1 MNRIIYIIIFFS
13 FTFSESIKYRLT
25 PQQNQKIRQAKTL
38 QRNGLNEE
46 AKNIYF
52 DLFNESPFLKEAFY
66 PLKKI
71 LKNEEDFKTLE
82 KIYPLYLES
91 NNNSISSKIDVIDIL
106 IWIKNEKWKSITTD
120 IINNQ
125 SAKEKN
131 LKSLF
136 NILLKNSKN
145 IELEKYLNDIRK
157 NKDVDFFSYE
167 LGMHYAMEI
176 EIEKSINEFLLHLD
190 HNKSSWKYNI
200 VRNKILSFPDINNV
214 NKKIESI
221 LINHKSDNAK
231 LILADVAFKNK
242 NFVLSYELLKK
253 YSNDENKL
261 LEFIDSL
268 IKNKEY
274 ELAQNIINDII
285 NSDYNS
291 NIVQGSIIK
300 LAEIYEILLKK
311 QEFNLPIS
319 SSIYKNQILD
329 SPFIKI
335 NNKNSLLLEN
345 AITIYDSLM
354 TNNKNLKSIYNLA
367 QIKYKILGDLDSSY
381 KLFNNVISNSKIT
394 DELHSKAII
403 EMINIMISKGELLK
417 AKAVLKKSRE
427 KIELIDLFL
436 IKEIQILFYLNEWE
450 ELNDKIDFFLKSDY
464 QNIVYYNDVL
474 KLKSYLAIF
483 ESDKEQLK
491 NYTKAQMKKFQ
502 NKRYDAIRL
511 INQLS
516 ESNNFVE
523 LEDSIGNVTSNMKYE
538 HAHLLV
544 KQNNFQG
551 ALDVLDTISS
561 DNYNIETSILFK
573 AEIYDFILNDTSN
586 AVDLY
591 LFLLENFP
599 DNIYYDS
606 IRLRLREITS

>member
-1 MNRIIYIIIFFS
+1 MNRIICIIIFFS

-38 QRNGLNEE
+38 QRNGLNED

-106 IWIKNEKWKSITTD
+106 IWIKNEKWKSITID

-125 SAKEKN
+125 SVKEKN
-131 LKSLF
+131 LNSLF
-136 NILLKNSKN
+136 NILLKNNKN
-145 IELEKYLNDIRK
+145 IELEKYLSDIRK

-167 LGMHYAMEI
+167 LGMHYAMEL
-176 EIEKSINEFLLHLD
+176 EIEKSLNELLLHLD
-190 HNKSSWKYNI
+190 YNKSSWKYNI
-200 VRNKILSFPDINNV
+200 VRNKILSFPDINDI

-221 LINHKSDNAK
+221 LNNHKSDNAK

-253 YSNDENKL
+253 YSNNENKL

-285 NSDYNS
+285 NSDYS
-291 NIVQGSIIK
+291 SDIIQGSIIK

-335 NNKNSLLLEN
+335 NNQNSLLLEN

-381 KLFNNVISNSKIT
+381 KLFNNVIYNSKIT

-417 AKAVLKKSRE
+417 AKALLKKSRE
-427 KIELIDLFL
+427 KIEPIDLFL
-436 IKEIQILFYLNEWE
+436 TKEIQILFYLNEWE
-450 ELNDKIDFFLKSDY
+450 ELNNKIDFFLKSDY

-491 NYTKAQMKKFQ
+491 NYSKAQMKKFQ

-516 ESNNFVE
+516 ESNN
-523 LEDSIGNVTSNMKYE
+523 LNIASNMKYE

-561 DNYNIETSILFK
+561 DNYNIEISILFK

>member
-1 MNRIIYIIIFFS
+1 MNRIISIIIFFS

-106 IWIKNEKWKSITTD
+106 IWIKNEKWKSITID

-200 VRNKILSFPDINNV
+200 VRNKILSFPDINNI

-253 YSNDENKL
+253 YSNNENKL
-261 LEFIDSL
+261 LDFIDSL

-285 NSDYNS
+285 NSDYS
-291 NIVQGSIIK
+291 SDIIQGSIIK

-319 SSIYKNQILD
+319 SNIYKNQILD

-335 NNKNSLLLEN
+335 NNQNSLLLEN
-345 AITIYDSLM
+345 AISIYDSLM

-417 AKAVLKKSRE
+417 AKDVLKKSRE
-427 KIELIDLFL
+427 KIEPINLFL

-483 ESDKEQLK
+483 ESDKEQLN

-516 ESNNFVE
+516 ESNN
-523 LEDSIGNVTSNMKYE
+523 LNIASNMKYE

>member
-1 MNRIIYIIIFFS
+1 MNRIICIIIFFS

-38 QRNGLNEE
+38 QRNGLNED

-106 IWIKNEKWKSITTD
+106 IWIKNEKWKSITID

-125 SAKEKN
+125 SVKEKN
-131 LKSLF
+131 LNSLF
-136 NILLKNSKN
+136 NILLKNNKN
-145 IELEKYLNDIRK
+145 IELEKYLSDIRK

-167 LGMHYAMEI
+167 LGIHYAMEL
-176 EIEKSINEFLLHLD
+176 EIEKSLNELLLHLD
-190 HNKSSWKYNI
+190 YNKSSWKYNI
-200 VRNKILSFPDINNV
+200 VRNKILSFPDINDI

-221 LINHKSDNAK
+221 LNNHKSDNAK

-253 YSNDENKL
+253 YSNNENKL

-285 NSDYNS
+285 NSDYS
-291 NIVQGSIIK
+291 SDIIQGSIIK

-319 SSIYKNQILD
+319 SNIYKNQILD

-335 NNKNSLLLEN
+335 NNQNSLLLEN

-381 KLFNNVISNSKIT
+381 KLFNNVIYNSKIT

-417 AKAVLKKSRE
+417 AKALLKKSRE
-427 KIELIDLFL
+427 KIEPIDLFL
-436 IKEIQILFYLNEWE
+436 TKEIQILFYLNEWE
-450 ELNDKIDFFLKSDY
+450 ELNNKIDFFLKSDY

-516 ESNNFVE
+516 ESNN
-523 LEDSIGNVTSNMKYE
+523 LNIASNMKYE

>member
-13 FTFSESIKYRLT
+13 FIFSESIKYRLT

-38 QRNGLNEE
+38 QKNGLNKE

-52 DLFNESPFLKEAFY
+52 DLFNENPFLKEAFY

-71 LKNEEDFKTLE
+71 LKNEKDFKTLE
-82 KIYPLYLES
+82 EIYPQYLES
-91 NNNSISSKIDVIDIL
+91 NNNSISSKIDVIEIL
-106 IWIKNEKWKSITTD
+106 IWIKNEKWKSMTID

-125 SAKEKN
+125 FTKEKN

-136 NILLKNSKN
+136 NILLKNGKN
-145 IELEKYLNDIRK
+145 IELEKYLNDIR
-157 NKDVDFFSYE
+157 NKDADFFSYE
-167 LGMHYAMEI
+167 LGMHYAIEL
-176 EIEKSINEFLLHLD
+176 EIEKSINELLLHLD
-190 HNKSSWKYNI
+190 YNTSSWKYNI
-200 VRNKILSFPDINNV
+200 IRNKILSFPDINNI

-221 LINHKSDNAK
+221 LNNHKSNNAK
-231 LILADVAFKNK
+231 LILADVSFKNK

-253 YSNDENKL
+253 YSNNENKL
-261 LEFIDSL
+261 LDFVNSL
-268 IKNKEY
+268 INNKEY

-285 NSDYNS
+285 NSGYS
-291 NIVQGSIIK
+291 SSIIQGSIIK

-319 SSIYKNQILD
+319 SNIYKNQILD

-335 NNKNSLLLEN
+335 NNQNSLLLEN

-381 KLFNNVISNSKIT
+381 ELFNNVISNSKIT

-417 AKAVLKKSRE
+417 AKAVLKKFRE
-427 KIELIDLFL
+427 EIEPIDLFL

-464 QNIVYYNDVL
+464 QNIAYYNDVL

-483 ESDKEQLK
+483 ESDKQQLK

-502 NKRYDAIRL
+502 NKRYEAIRL

-516 ESNNFVE
+516 ENNN
-523 LEDSIGNVTSNMKYE
+523 LNIASNMKYE

-544 KQNNFQG
+544 KQNNFQE
-551 ALDVLDTISS
+551 ALDVLDTVSS
-561 DNYNIETSILFK
+561 DNYNIEASILFK

>member
-13 FTFSESIKYRLT
+13 FIFSESIKYRLT

-38 QRNGLNEE
+38 QKNGLNKE

-52 DLFNESPFLKEAFY
+52 DLFNENPFLKEAFY

-82 KIYPLYLES
+82 EIYPQYLES
-91 NNNSISSKIDVIDIL
+91 NNNSISSKIDVIEIL
-106 IWIKNEKWKSITTD
+106 IWIKNEKWKSMTID

-125 SAKEKN
+125 FTKEKN

-136 NILLKNSKN
+136 NILLKNGKN
-145 IELEKYLNDIRK
+145 IELEKYLNDIR
-157 NKDVDFFSYE
+157 NKDADFFSYE
-167 LGMHYAMEI
+167 LGMHYAIEL
-176 EIEKSINEFLLHLD
+176 EIEKSINELLLHLD
-190 HNKSSWKYNI
+190 YNTSSWKYNI
-200 VRNKILSFPDINNV
+200 IRNKILSFPDINNI

-221 LINHKSDNAK
+221 LNNHKSNNAK
-231 LILADVAFKNK
+231 LILADVSFKNK

-253 YSNDENKL
+253 YSNNENKL
-261 LEFIDSL
+261 LDFVNSL
-268 IKNKEY
+268 INNKEY

-285 NSDYNS
+285 NSGYS
-291 NIVQGSIIK
+291 SSIIQGSIIK

-319 SSIYKNQILD
+319 SNIYKNQILD

-335 NNKNSLLLEN
+335 NNQNSLLLEN

-381 KLFNNVISNSKIT
+381 ELFNNVISNSKIT

-403 EMINIMISKGELLK
+403 EMINIMISKGELLR
-417 AKAVLKKSRE
+417 AKAMLKKSR
-427 KIELIDLFL
+427 KNIEPIDLFL

-464 QNIVYYNDVL
+464 QNIAYYNDVL

-483 ESDKEQLK
+483 ESDKQQLK

-502 NKRYDAIRL
+502 NKRYEAIRL

-516 ESNNFVE
+516 ENNN
-523 LEDSIGNVTSNMKYE
+523 LNIASNMKYE

-544 KQNNFQG
+544 KQNNFQE
-551 ALDVLDTISS
+551 ALDVLDTISN

>member
-38 QRNGLNEE
+38 QKNGLNKE
-46 AKNIYF
+46 AKSIYF
-52 DLFNESPFLKEAFY
+52 DLFNENPFLKEAFY

-71 LKNEEDFKTLE
+71 LKNEKDFKTLE
-82 KIYPLYLES
+82 EIYPQYLES
-91 NNNSISSKIDVIDIL
+91 NNNSISSKIDVIEIL
-106 IWIKNEKWKSITTD
+106 IWIKNEKWKSMTID

-125 SAKEKN
+125 FTKEKN

-136 NILLKNSKN
+136 NTLLKNGKN
-145 IELEKYLNDIRK
+145 IELEKYLNDIR
-157 NKDVDFFSYE
+157 NKDADFFSYE
-167 LGMHYAMEI
+167 LGMHYAIEL
-176 EIEKSINEFLLHLD
+176 EIEKSINELLLHLD
-190 HNKSSWKYNI
+190 YNTSSWKYNI
-200 VRNKILSFPDINNV
+200 IRNKILSFPDINNI

-221 LINHKSDNAK
+221 LNNHKSNNAK
-231 LILADVAFKNK
+231 LILADVSFKNK

-253 YSNDENKL
+253 YSNNENKL
-261 LEFIDSL
+261 LDFVNSL
-268 IKNKEY
+268 INNKEY

-285 NSDYNS
+285 KSGYS
-291 NIVQGSIIK
+291 SSIIQGSIIK

-319 SSIYKNQILD
+319 SNIYKNQILD

-335 NNKNSLLLEN
+335 NNQNSLLLEN

-354 TNNKNLKSIYNLA
+354 SNNKNLKSIYNLA

-381 KLFNNVISNSKIT
+381 ELFNNVISNSKIT

-403 EMINIMISKGELLK
+403 EMINIMISKGELLR
-417 AKAVLKKSRE
+417 AKAMLKKSRE
-427 KIELIDLFL
+427 NIEPIDLFL

-464 QNIVYYNDVL
+464 QNIAYYNDVL

-483 ESDKEQLK
+483 ESDKQQLK

-502 NKRYDAIRL
+502 NKRYEAIRL

-516 ESNNFVE
+516 ENNN
-523 LEDSIGNVTSNMKYE
+523 LNIASNMKYE

-544 KQNNFQG
+544 KQNNFQE
-551 ALDVLDTISS
+551 ALDVLDTISN

>member
-1 MNRIIYIIIFFS
+1 MNRIICIIIFFS

-38 QRNGLNEE
+38 QRNGLNED

-106 IWIKNEKWKSITTD
+106 IWIKNEKWKSITID

-176 EIEKSINEFLLHLD
+176 EVEKSINEFLLHLD

-200 VRNKILSFPDINNV
+200 VRNKILSFPDINNI

-253 YSNDENKL
+253 HSNDENKL

-291 NIVQGSIIK
+291 KIVQGSIIK

-335 NNKNSLLLEN
+335 NNKNSLLLES

-417 AKAVLKKSRE
+417 AKAILKKSRE

-483 ESDKEQLK
+483 ESDKEQLN

-516 ESNNFVE
+516 ESNN
-523 LEDSIGNVTSNMKYE
+523 LNIASNMKYE

>member
-1 MNRIIYIIIFFS
+1 MNRVISIIIFFS

-106 IWIKNEKWKSITTD
+106 IWIKNEKWKSITID

-136 NILLKNSKN
+136 NILLKNNKN

-176 EIEKSINEFLLHLD
+176 EVEKSINEFLLHLD

-200 VRNKILSFPDINNV
+200 VRNKILSFPDINNI

-253 YSNDENKL
+253 HSNDENKL

-291 NIVQGSIIK
+291 KIVQGSIIK

-335 NNKNSLLLEN
+335 NNKNSLLLES

-483 ESDKEQLK
+483 ESDKEQLN

-516 ESNNFVE
+516 ESNN
-523 LEDSIGNVTSNMKYE
+523 LNIASNMKYE

>member
-1 MNRIIYIIIFFS
+1 MNRVISIIIFFS

-106 IWIKNEKWKSITTD
+106 IWIKNEKWKSITID

-176 EIEKSINEFLLHLD
+176 EVEKSINEFLLHLD

-200 VRNKILSFPDINNV
+200 VRNKILSFPDINNI

-253 YSNDENKL
+253 HSNDENKL

-291 NIVQGSIIK
+291 KIVQGSIIK

-335 NNKNSLLLEN
+335 NNKNSLLLES

-417 AKAVLKKSRE
+417 AKAILKKSRE

-483 ESDKEQLK
+483 ESDKEQLN

-516 ESNNFVE
+516 ESNN
-523 LEDSIGNVTSNMKYE
+523 LNIASNMKYE

>member
-1 MNRIIYIIIFFS
+1 MNRIICIIIFFS

-38 QRNGLNEE
+38 QRNGLNED

-106 IWIKNEKWKSITTD
+106 IWIENEKWKSITID

-200 VRNKILSFPDINNV
+200 VRNKILSFPDINNI

-274 ELAQNIINDII
+274 ELAQSIINDII

-319 SSIYKNQILD
+319 SNIYKNQILD

-436 IKEIQILFYLNEWE
+436 VKEIQILFYLNEWE
-450 ELNDKIDFFLKSDY
+450 ELNNKIDFFLKSDY
-464 QNIVYYNDVL
+464 QNITYYNDVL

-516 ESNNFVE
+516 ESNN
-523 LEDSIGNVTSNMKYE
+523 LNIASNMKYE

>member
-38 QRNGLNEE
+38 QKNGLNKE

-52 DLFNESPFLKEAFY
+52 DLFNENPFLKEAFY

-71 LKNEEDFKTLE
+71 LKNEKDFKTLE
-82 KIYPLYLES
+82 EIYPQYLES
-91 NNNSISSKIDVIDIL
+91 NNNSISSKIDVIEIL
-106 IWIKNEKWKSITTD
+106 IWIKNEKWKSMTID

-125 SAKEKN
+125 FTKEKN

-136 NILLKNSKN
+136 NILLKNGKN
-145 IELEKYLNDIRK
+145 IELEKYLNDIR
-157 NKDVDFFSYE
+157 NKDADFFSYE
-167 LGMHYAMEI
+167 LGMHYAIEL
-176 EIEKSINEFLLHLD
+176 EIEKSINELLLHLD
-190 HNKSSWKYNI
+190 YNTSSWKYNI
-200 VRNKILSFPDINNV
+200 IRNKILSFPDINNI

-221 LINHKSDNAK
+221 LNNHKSNNAK
-231 LILADVAFKNK
+231 LILADVSFKNK

-253 YSNDENKL
+253 YSNNENKL
-261 LEFIDSL
+261 LDFVNSL
-268 IKNKEY
+268 INNKEY

-285 NSDYNS
+285 NSGYS
-291 NIVQGSIIK
+291 SSIIQGSIIK

-319 SSIYKNQILD
+319 SNIYKNQILD

-335 NNKNSLLLEN
+335 NNQNSLLLEN

-381 KLFNNVISNSKIT
+381 ELFNNVISNSKIT

-403 EMINIMISKGELLK
+403 EMINIMISKGELLR
-417 AKAVLKKSRE
+417 AKAMLKKSR
-427 KIELIDLFL
+427 KNIEPIDLFL

-464 QNIVYYNDVL
+464 QNIAYYNDVL

-483 ESDKEQLK
+483 ESDKQQLK

-502 NKRYDAIRL
+502 NKRYEAIRL

-516 ESNNFVE
+516 ENNN
-523 LEDSIGNVTSNMKYE
+523 LNIASNMKYE

-544 KQNNFQG
+544 KQNNFQE
-551 ALDVLDTISS
+551 ALDVLDTISN

>member
-38 QRNGLNEE
+38 QRNGLNED

-176 EIEKSINEFLLHLD
+176 EVEKSINEFLLHLD

-516 ESNNFVE
+516 ESNN
-523 LEDSIGNVTSNMKYE
+523 LNIASNMKYE

>member
-38 QRNGLNEE
+38 QKNGLNKE
-46 AKNIYF
+46 AKSIYF
-52 DLFNESPFLKEAFY
+52 DLFNENPFLKEAFY

-71 LKNEEDFKTLE
+71 LKNEKDFKTLE
-82 KIYPLYLES
+82 EIYPQYLES
-91 NNNSISSKIDVIDIL
+91 NNNSISSKIDVIEIL
-106 IWIKNEKWKSITTD
+106 IWIKNEKWKSMTID

-125 SAKEKN
+125 FTKEKN

-136 NILLKNSKN
+136 NTLLKNGKN
-145 IELEKYLNDIRK
+145 IELEKYLNDIR
-157 NKDVDFFSYE
+157 NKDADFFSYE
-167 LGMHYAMEI
+167 LGMHYAIEL
-176 EIEKSINEFLLHLD
+176 EIEKSINELLLHLD
-190 HNKSSWKYNI
+190 YNTSSWKYNI
-200 VRNKILSFPDINNV
+200 IRNKILSFPDINNI

-221 LINHKSDNAK
+221 LNNHKSNNAK
-231 LILADVAFKNK
+231 LILADVSFKNK

-253 YSNDENKL
+253 YSNNENKL
-261 LEFIDSL
+261 LDFVNSL
-268 IKNKEY
+268 INNKEY

-285 NSDYNS
+285 NSGYSS
-291 NIVQGSIIK
+291 NIIQGSIIK

-319 SSIYKNQILD
+319 SNIYKNQILD

-335 NNKNSLLLEN
+335 NNQNSLLLEN

-354 TNNKNLKSIYNLA
+354 SNNKNLKSIYNLA

-381 KLFNNVISNSKIT
+381 ELFNNVISNSKIT

-403 EMINIMISKGELLK
+403 EMINIMISKGELLR
-417 AKAVLKKSRE
+417 AKAMLKKSRE
-427 KIELIDLFL
+427 NIEPIDLFL

-464 QNIVYYNDVL
+464 QNIAYYNDVL

-483 ESDKEQLK
+483 ESDKQQLK

-502 NKRYDAIRL
+502 NKRYEAIRL

-516 ESNNFVE
+516 ENNN
-523 LEDSIGNVTSNMKYE
+523 LNIASNMKYE

-544 KQNNFQG
+544 KQNNFQE
-551 ALDVLDTISS
+551 ALDVLDTISN

-573 AEIYDFILNDTSN
+573 AEIYDFILNDISN

>member
-1 MNRIIYIIIFFS
+1 MNRIISIIIFFS

-38 QRNGLNEE
+38 QRNGLNED

-106 IWIKNEKWKSITTD
+106 IWIKNEKWKSITID

-136 NILLKNSKN
+136 NILLKNNKN
-145 IELEKYLNDIRK
+145 IELEKYLSDIRK

-176 EIEKSINEFLLHLD
+176 EVEKSINEFLLHLD

-200 VRNKILSFPDINNV
+200 VRNKILSFPDINNI

-253 YSNDENKL
+253 YSNNENKL

-285 NSDYNS
+285 NSDYS
-291 NIVQGSIIK
+291 SDIIQGSIIK

-335 NNKNSLLLEN
+335 NNQNSLLLEN

-417 AKAVLKKSRE
+417 AKTVLKKSRE

-450 ELNDKIDFFLKSDY
+450 ELNDKL
-464 QNIVYYNDVL
+464 
-474 KLKSYLAIF
+474 IF
-483 ESDKEQLK
+483 S
-491 NYTKAQMKKFQ
+491 
-502 NKRYDAIRL
+502 
-511 INQLS
+511 
-516 ESNNFVE
+516 
-523 LEDSIGNVTSNMKYE
+523 
-538 HAHLLV
+538 
-544 KQNNFQG
+544 
-551 ALDVLDTISS
+551 
-561 DNYNIETSILFK
+561 
-573 AEIYDFILNDTSN
+573 
-586 AVDLY
+586 
-591 LFLLENFP
+591 
-599 DNIYYDS
+599 
-606 IRLRLREITS
+606 

>member
-1 MNRIIYIIIFFS
+1 MNRIICIIIFFS

-38 QRNGLNEE
+38 QRNGLNED

-106 IWIKNEKWKSITTD
+106 IWIKNEKWKSITIN

-125 SAKEKN
+125 STKEKN

-176 EIEKSINEFLLHLD
+176 EVEKSINEFLLHLD

-200 VRNKILSFPDINNV
+200 VRNKILSFPDINNI

-253 YSNDENKL
+253 HSNDENKL

-274 ELAQNIINDII
+274 ELAQSIINDII

-319 SSIYKNQILD
+319 SNIYKNQILD

-436 IKEIQILFYLNEWE
+436 VKEIQILFYLNEWE

-464 QNIVYYNDVL
+464 QNITYYNDVL

-483 ESDKEQLK
+483 ESDKEQLN

-516 ESNNFVE
+516 ESNN
-523 LEDSIGNVTSNMKYE
+523 LNIASNMKYE

>member
-1 MNRIIYIIIFFS
+1 MNRVISIIIFFS

-106 IWIKNEKWKSITTD
+106 IWIKNEKWKSITID

-176 EIEKSINEFLLHLD
+176 EVEKSINEFLLHLD

-200 VRNKILSFPDINNV
+200 VRNKILSFPDINNI

-291 NIVQGSIIK
+291 KIVQGSIIK

-335 NNKNSLLLEN
+335 NNKNSLLLES

-483 ESDKEQLK
+483 ESDKEQLN

-516 ESNNFVE
+516 ESNN
-523 LEDSIGNVTSNMKYE
+523 LNIASNMKYE

>member
-1 MNRIIYIIIFFS
+1 MNRIICIIIFFS

-38 QRNGLNEE
+38 QRNGLNED

-106 IWIKNEKWKSITTD
+106 IWIKNEKWKSITID

-176 EIEKSINEFLLHLD
+176 EVEKSINEFLLHLD

-200 VRNKILSFPDINNV
+200 VRNKILSFPDINNI

-274 ELAQNIINDII
+274 ELAQSIINDII

-319 SSIYKNQILD
+319 SNIYKNQILD

-436 IKEIQILFYLNEWE
+436 VKEIQILFYLNEWE
-450 ELNDKIDFFLKSDY
+450 ELNNKIDFFLKSDY
-464 QNIVYYNDVL
+464 QNITYYNDVL

-516 ESNNFVE
+516 ESNN
-523 LEDSIGNVTSNMKYE
+523 LNIASNMKYE

>member
-1 MNRIIYIIIFFS
+1 
-13 FTFSESIKYRLT
+13 
-25 PQQNQKIRQAKTL
+25 
-38 QRNGLNEE
+38 
-46 AKNIYF
+46 
-52 DLFNESPFLKEAFY
+52 
-66 PLKKI
+66 
-71 LKNEEDFKTLE
+71 
-82 KIYPLYLES
+82 
-91 NNNSISSKIDVIDIL
+91 
-106 IWIKNEKWKSITTD
+106 
-120 IINNQ
+120 
-125 SAKEKN
+125 
-131 LKSLF
+131 
-136 NILLKNSKN
+136 
-145 IELEKYLNDIRK
+145 
-157 NKDVDFFSYE
+157 
-167 LGMHYAMEI
+167 MEI
-176 EIEKSINEFLLHLD
+176 EVEKSINEFLLHLD

-200 VRNKILSFPDINNV
+200 VRNKILSFPDINNI

-291 NIVQGSIIK
+291 KIVQGSIIK

-319 SSIYKNQILD
+319 SNIYKNQILD

-464 QNIVYYNDVL
+464 QNI
-474 KLKSYLAIF
+474 
-483 ESDKEQLK
+483 
-491 NYTKAQMKKFQ
+491 
-502 NKRYDAIRL
+502 
-511 INQLS
+511 
-516 ESNNFVE
+516 
-523 LEDSIGNVTSNMKYE
+523 
-538 HAHLLV
+538 
-544 KQNNFQG
+544 
-551 ALDVLDTISS
+551 
-561 DNYNIETSILFK
+561 
-573 AEIYDFILNDTSN
+573 
-586 AVDLY
+586 
-591 LFLLENFP
+591 
-599 DNIYYDS
+599 
-606 IRLRLREITS
+606 EITTMMF

>member
-1 MNRIIYIIIFFS
+1 MNRIICIIIFFS

-38 QRNGLNEE
+38 QRNGLNED

-106 IWIKNEKWKSITTD
+106 IWIKNEKWKSITID

-136 NILLKNSKN
+136 NILLKNNKN

-190 HNKSSWKYNI
+190 YNKSSWKYNI
-200 VRNKILSFPDINNV
+200 VRNKILSFPDINNI

-319 SSIYKNQILD
+319 SNIYKNQILD

-335 NNKNSLLLEN
+335 NNKNSLLLES

-516 ESNNFVE
+516 ESNN
-523 LEDSIGNVTSNMKYE
+523 LNIASNMKYE

-561 DNYNIETSILFK
+561 DNYNIEISILFK

>member
-1 MNRIIYIIIFFS
+1 MNRIICIIIFFS

-38 QRNGLNEE
+38 QRNGLNKE

-52 DLFNESPFLKEAFY
+52 DLFNENPFLKEAFY

-106 IWIKNEKWKSITTD
+106 IWIKNEKWKSITID
-120 IINNQ
+120 IINDQ
-125 SAKEKN
+125 SSKEKN

-145 IELEKYLNDIRK
+145 IELEKYLSDIRK

-176 EIEKSINEFLLHLD
+176 EVEKSINEFLLHLD

-200 VRNKILSFPDINNV
+200 VRNKILSFPDINNI

-253 YSNDENKL
+253 HSNDENKL

-291 NIVQGSIIK
+291 KIVQGSIIK

-311 QEFNLPIS
+311 HEFNLPIS
-319 SSIYKNQILD
+319 SSVYKNQILD

-335 NNKNSLLLEN
+335 NNKNSLLLES

-381 KLFNNVISNSKIT
+381 KLFNNVIYNSKIT

-516 ESNNFVE
+516 ESNN
-523 LEDSIGNVTSNMKYE
+523 LNIASNMKYE

-561 DNYNIETSILFK
+561 DNYNIETSILYK

>member
-1 MNRIIYIIIFFS
+1 MNRIICIIIFFS

-106 IWIKNEKWKSITTD
+106 IWIKNEKWKSITID

-136 NILLKNSKN
+136 NILLKNNKN

-176 EIEKSINEFLLHLD
+176 EVEKSINEFLLHLD

-200 VRNKILSFPDINNV
+200 VRNKILSFPDINNI

-253 YSNDENKL
+253 HSNDENKL

-291 NIVQGSIIK
+291 KIVQGSIIK

-335 NNKNSLLLEN
+335 NNKNSLLLES

-417 AKAVLKKSRE
+417 AKTVLKKSRE

-483 ESDKEQLK
+483 ESDKEQLN

-516 ESNNFVE
+516 ESNN
-523 LEDSIGNVTSNMKYE
+523 LNIASNMKYE

>member
-1 MNRIIYIIIFFS
+1 MNRIISIIIFFS

-106 IWIKNEKWKSITTD
+106 IWIKNEKWKSITID

-176 EIEKSINEFLLHLD
+176 EVEKSINEFLLHLD

-200 VRNKILSFPDINNV
+200 VRNKILSFPDINNI

-253 YSNDENKL
+253 HSNDENKL

-291 NIVQGSIIK
+291 KIVQGSIIK

-335 NNKNSLLLEN
+335 NNKNSLLLES

-483 ESDKEQLK
+483 ESDKEQLN

-516 ESNNFVE
+516 ESNN
-523 LEDSIGNVTSNMKYE
+523 LNIASNMKYE

>member
-1 MNRIIYIIIFFS
+1 MNRIICIIIFFS

-38 QRNGLNEE
+38 QRNGLNED

-106 IWIKNEKWKSITTD
+106 IWIKNEKWKSITID

-125 SAKEKN
+125 SVKEKN
-131 LKSLF
+131 LNSLF
-136 NILLKNSKN
+136 NILLKNNKN

-176 EIEKSINEFLLHLD
+176 EVEKSINEFLLHLD

-200 VRNKILSFPDINNV
+200 VRNKILSFPDINNI

-253 YSNDENKL
+253 HSNDENKL

-291 NIVQGSIIK
+291 KIVQGSIIK

-335 NNKNSLLLEN
+335 NNKNSLLLES

-491 NYTKAQMKKFQ
+491 NYSKAQMKKFQ

-516 ESNNFVE
+516 ESNN
-523 LEDSIGNVTSNMKYE
+523 LNIASNMKYE

-544 KQNNFQG
+544 KQKNFQG

>member
-1 MNRIIYIIIFFS
+1 MN
-13 FTFSESIKYRLT
+13 K
-25 PQQNQKIRQAKTL
+25 
-38 QRNGLNEE
+38 E

-52 DLFNESPFLKEAFY
+52 DLFNENPFLKEAFY

-82 KIYPLYLES
+82 EIYPQYLES
-91 NNNSISSKIDVIDIL
+91 NNNSISSKIDVIEIL
-106 IWIKNEKWKSITTD
+106 IWIKNEKWKSMTID

-125 SAKEKN
+125 FTKEKN

-136 NILLKNSKN
+136 NILLKNGKN
-145 IELEKYLNDIRK
+145 IELEKYLNDIR
-157 NKDVDFFSYE
+157 NKDADFFSYE
-167 LGMHYAMEI
+167 LGMHYAIEL
-176 EIEKSINEFLLHLD
+176 EIEKSINELLLHLD
-190 HNKSSWKYNI
+190 YNTSSWKYNI
-200 VRNKILSFPDINNV
+200 IRNKILSFPDINNI

-221 LINHKSDNAK
+221 LNNHKSNNAK
-231 LILADVAFKNK
+231 LILADVSFKNK

-253 YSNDENKL
+253 YSNNENKL
-261 LEFIDSL
+261 LDFVNSL
-268 IKNKEY
+268 INNKEY

-285 NSDYNS
+285 KSGYS
-291 NIVQGSIIK
+291 SSIIQGSIIK

-319 SSIYKNQILD
+319 SNIYKNQILD

-335 NNKNSLLLEN
+335 NNQNSLLLEN

-381 KLFNNVISNSKIT
+381 ELFNNVISNSKIT

-403 EMINIMISKGELLK
+403 EMINIMISKGELLR
-417 AKAVLKKSRE
+417 AKAMLKKSR
-427 KIELIDLFL
+427 KNIEPIDLFL

-464 QNIVYYNDVL
+464 QNIAYYNDVL

-483 ESDKEQLK
+483 ESDKQQLK

-502 NKRYDAIRL
+502 NKRYEAIRL

-516 ESNNFVE
+516 ENNN
-523 LEDSIGNVTSNMKYE
+523 LNIASNMKYE

-544 KQNNFQG
+544 KQNNFQE
-551 ALDVLDTISS
+551 ALDVLDTISN

>member
-1 MNRIIYIIIFFS
+1 MNRIICIIIFFS

-38 QRNGLNEE
+38 QRNGLNED

-91 NNNSISSKIDVIDIL
+91 NNNSISSKIDVIDVL
-106 IWIKNEKWKSITTD
+106 IWIKNEKWKSITIN

-125 SAKEKN
+125 STKEKN

-176 EIEKSINEFLLHLD
+176 EVEKSINEFLLHLD

-200 VRNKILSFPDINNV
+200 VRNKILSFPDINNI

-253 YSNDENKL
+253 HSNDENKL

-291 NIVQGSIIK
+291 KIVQGSIIK

-335 NNKNSLLLEN
+335 NNKNSLLLES

-516 ESNNFVE
+516 ESNN
-523 LEDSIGNVTSNMKYE
+523 LNIASNMKYE

-561 DNYNIETSILFK
+561 DNYNIASSILFK

>member
-1 MNRIIYIIIFFS
+1 MNRIICIIIFFS

-38 QRNGLNEE
+38 QRNGLNED

-106 IWIKNEKWKSITTD
+106 IWIKNEKWKSITID

-125 SAKEKN
+125 SVKEKN
-131 LKSLF
+131 LNSLF
-136 NILLKNSKN
+136 NILLKNNKN
-145 IELEKYLNDIRK
+145 IELEKYLSDIRK

-167 LGMHYAMEI
+167 LGIHYAMEL
-176 EIEKSINEFLLHLD
+176 EIEKSLNELLLHLD
-190 HNKSSWKYNI
+190 YNKSSWKYNI
-200 VRNKILSFPDINNV
+200 VRNKILSFPDINDI

-221 LINHKSDNAK
+221 LNNHKSDNAK

-253 YSNDENKL
+253 YSNNENKL

-285 NSDYNS
+285 NSDYS
-291 NIVQGSIIK
+291 SDIIQGSIIK

-319 SSIYKNQILD
+319 SNIYKNQILD

-335 NNKNSLLLEN
+335 NNQNSLLLEN

-381 KLFNNVISNSKIT
+381 KLFNNVIYNSKIT

-417 AKAVLKKSRE
+417 AKALLKKSRE
-427 KIELIDLFL
+427 KIEPIDLFL
-436 IKEIQILFYLNEWE
+436 TKEIQILFYLNEWE

-483 ESDKEQLK
+483 ESDKEQLN

-516 ESNNFVE
+516 ESNN
-523 LEDSIGNVTSNMKYE
+523 LNIASNMKYE

>member
-13 FTFSESIKYRLT
+13 FIFSESIKYRLT

-38 QRNGLNEE
+38 QKNGLNKE
-46 AKNIYF
+46 AKSIYF
-52 DLFNESPFLKEAFY
+52 DLFNENPFLKEAFY

-71 LKNEEDFKTLE
+71 LKNEKDFKTLE
-82 KIYPLYLES
+82 EIYPQYLES
-91 NNNSISSKIDVIDIL
+91 NNNSISSKIDVIEIL
-106 IWIKNEKWKSITTD
+106 IWIKNEKWKSMTID

-125 SAKEKN
+125 FTKEKN

-136 NILLKNSKN
+136 NILLKNGKN
-145 IELEKYLNDIRK
+145 IELEKYLNDIR
-157 NKDVDFFSYE
+157 NKDADFFSYE
-167 LGMHYAMEI
+167 LGMHYAIEL
-176 EIEKSINEFLLHLD
+176 EIEKSINELLLHLD
-190 HNKSSWKYNI
+190 YNTSSWKYNI
-200 VRNKILSFPDINNV
+200 IRNKILSFPDINNI

-221 LINHKSDNAK
+221 LNNHKSNNAK
-231 LILADVAFKNK
+231 LILADVSFKNK

-253 YSNDENKL
+253 YSNNENKL
-261 LEFIDSL
+261 LDFVNSL
-268 IKNKEY
+268 INNKEY

-285 NSDYNS
+285 KSGYS
-291 NIVQGSIIK
+291 SSIIQGSIIK

-319 SSIYKNQILD
+319 SNIYKNQILD

-335 NNKNSLLLEN
+335 NNQNSLLLEN

-381 KLFNNVISNSKIT
+381 ELFNNVISNSKIT

-403 EMINIMISKGELLK
+403 EMINIMISKGELLR
-417 AKAVLKKSRE
+417 AKAMLKKSR
-427 KIELIDLFL
+427 KNIEPIDLFL

-464 QNIVYYNDVL
+464 QNIAYYNDVL

-483 ESDKEQLK
+483 ESDKQQLK

-502 NKRYDAIRL
+502 NKRYEAIRL

-516 ESNNFVE
+516 ENNN
-523 LEDSIGNVTSNMKYE
+523 LNIASNMKYE

-544 KQNNFQG
+544 KQNNFQE
-551 ALDVLDTISS
+551 ALDVLDTISN

-573 AEIYDFILNDTSN
+573 AEIYDFILNDISN

>member
-13 FTFSESIKYRLT
+13 FIFSESIKYRLT

-38 QRNGLNEE
+38 QKNGLNKE

-52 DLFNESPFLKEAFY
+52 DLFNENPFLKEAFY

-82 KIYPLYLES
+82 EIYPQYLES
-91 NNNSISSKIDVIDIL
+91 NNNSISSKIDVIEIL
-106 IWIKNEKWKSITTD
+106 IWIKNEKWKSMTID

-125 SAKEKN
+125 FTKEKN

-136 NILLKNSKN
+136 NILLKNGKN
-145 IELEKYLNDIRK
+145 IELEKYLNDIR
-157 NKDVDFFSYE
+157 NKDADFFSYE
-167 LGMHYAMEI
+167 LGMHYAIEL
-176 EIEKSINEFLLHLD
+176 EIEKSINELLLHLD
-190 HNKSSWKYNI
+190 YNTSSWKYNI
-200 VRNKILSFPDINNV
+200 IRNKILSFPDINNI

-221 LINHKSDNAK
+221 LNNHKSNNAK
-231 LILADVAFKNK
+231 LILADVSFKNK

-253 YSNDENKL
+253 YSNNENKL
-261 LEFIDSL
+261 LDFVNSL
-268 IKNKEY
+268 INNKEY

-285 NSDYNS
+285 KSGYS
-291 NIVQGSIIK
+291 SSIIQGSIIK

-319 SSIYKNQILD
+319 SNIYKNQILD

-335 NNKNSLLLEN
+335 NNQNSLLLEN

-381 KLFNNVISNSKIT
+381 ELFNNVISNSKIT

-403 EMINIMISKGELLK
+403 EMINIMISKGELLR
-417 AKAVLKKSRE
+417 AKAMLKKSR
-427 KIELIDLFL
+427 KNIEPIDLFL

-464 QNIVYYNDVL
+464 QNIAYYNDVL

-483 ESDKEQLK
+483 ESDKQQLK

-502 NKRYDAIRL
+502 NKRYEAIRL

-516 ESNNFVE
+516 ENNN
-523 LEDSIGNVTSNMKYE
+523 LNIASNMKYE

-544 KQNNFQG
+544 KQNNFQE
-551 ALDVLDTISS
+551 ALDVLDTISN

>member
-38 QRNGLNEE
+38 QKNGLNKE

-52 DLFNESPFLKEAFY
+52 DLFNENPFLKEAFY

-71 LKNEEDFKTLE
+71 LKNEKDFKTLE
-82 KIYPLYLES
+82 EIYPQYLES
-91 NNNSISSKIDVIDIL
+91 NNNSISSKIDVIEIL
-106 IWIKNEKWKSITTD
+106 IWIKNEKWKSMTID

-125 SAKEKN
+125 FTKEKN

-136 NILLKNSKN
+136 NILLKNGKN
-145 IELEKYLNDIRK
+145 IELEKYLNDIR
-157 NKDVDFFSYE
+157 NKDADFFSYE
-167 LGMHYAMEI
+167 LGMHYAIEL
-176 EIEKSINEFLLHLD
+176 EIEKSINELLLHLD
-190 HNKSSWKYNI
+190 YNTSSWKYNI
-200 VRNKILSFPDINNV
+200 IRNKILSFPDINNI

-221 LINHKSDNAK
+221 LNNHKSNNAK
-231 LILADVAFKNK
+231 LILADVSFKNK

-253 YSNDENKL
+253 YSNNENKL
-261 LEFIDSL
+261 LDFVNSL
-268 IKNKEY
+268 INNKEY

-285 NSDYNS
+285 NSGYS
-291 NIVQGSIIK
+291 SSIIQGSIIK

-319 SSIYKNQILD
+319 SNIYKNQILD

-335 NNKNSLLLEN
+335 NNQNSLLLEN

-381 KLFNNVISNSKIT
+381 ELFNNVISNSKIT

-403 EMINIMISKGELLK
+403 EMINIMISKGELLR
-417 AKAVLKKSRE
+417 AKAMLKKSR
-427 KIELIDLFL
+427 KNIEPIDLFL

-464 QNIVYYNDVL
+464 QNIAYYNDVL

-483 ESDKEQLK
+483 ESDKQQLK

-502 NKRYDAIRL
+502 NKRYEAIRL

-516 ESNNFVE
+516 ENNN
-523 LEDSIGNVTSNMKYE
+523 LNIASNMKYE

-544 KQNNFQG
+544 KQNNFQE
-551 ALDVLDTISS
+551 ALDVLDTVSS
-561 DNYNIETSILFK
+561 DNYNIEASILFK

>member
-13 FTFSESIKYRLT
+13 FIFSESIKYRLT

-38 QRNGLNEE
+38 QKNGLNKE

-52 DLFNESPFLKEAFY
+52 DLFNENPFLKEAFY

-71 LKNEEDFKTLE
+71 LKNEKDFKTLE
-82 KIYPLYLES
+82 EIYPQYLES
-91 NNNSISSKIDVIDIL
+91 NNNSISSKIDVIEIL
-106 IWIKNEKWKSITTD
+106 IWIKNEKWKSMTID

-125 SAKEKN
+125 FTKEKN

-136 NILLKNSKN
+136 NILLKNGKN
-145 IELEKYLNDIRK
+145 IELKKYLNDIR
-157 NKDVDFFSYE
+157 NKDADFFSYE
-167 LGMHYAMEI
+167 LGMHYAIEL
-176 EIEKSINEFLLHLD
+176 EIEKSINELLLHLD
-190 HNKSSWKYNI
+190 YNTSSWKYNI
-200 VRNKILSFPDINNV
+200 IRNKILSFPDINNI

-221 LINHKSDNAK
+221 LNNHKSNNAK
-231 LILADVAFKNK
+231 LILADVSFKNK

-253 YSNDENKL
+253 YSNNENKL
-261 LEFIDSL
+261 LDFVNSL
-268 IKNKEY
+268 INNKEY

-285 NSDYNS
+285 NSGYS
-291 NIVQGSIIK
+291 SSIIQGSIIK

-319 SSIYKNQILD
+319 SNIYKNQILD

-335 NNKNSLLLEN
+335 NNQNSLLLEN

-381 KLFNNVISNSKIT
+381 ELFNNVISNSKIT

-403 EMINIMISKGELLK
+403 EMINIMISKGELLR
-417 AKAVLKKSRE
+417 AKAMLKKSR
-427 KIELIDLFL
+427 KNIEPIDLFL

-464 QNIVYYNDVL
+464 QNIAYYNDVL

-483 ESDKEQLK
+483 ESDKQQLK

-502 NKRYDAIRL
+502 NKRYEAIRL

-516 ESNNFVE
+516 ENNN
-523 LEDSIGNVTSNMKYE
+523 LNIASNMKYE

-544 KQNNFQG
+544 KQNNFQE
-551 ALDVLDTISS
+551 ALDVLDTISN

>member
-1 MNRIIYIIIFFS
+1 MNRIISIIIFFS

-106 IWIKNEKWKSITTD
+106 IWIKNEKWKSITID

-176 EIEKSINEFLLHLD
+176 EVEKSINEFLLHLD

-200 VRNKILSFPDINNV
+200 VRNKILSFPDINNI

-291 NIVQGSIIK
+291 KIVQGSIIK

-335 NNKNSLLLEN
+335 NNKNSLLLES

-483 ESDKEQLK
+483 ESDKEQLN

-516 ESNNFVE
+516 ESNN
-523 LEDSIGNVTSNMKYE
+523 LNIASNMKYE

>member
-1 MNRIIYIIIFFS
+1 MNRIISIIIFFS

-106 IWIKNEKWKSITTD
+106 IWIKNEKWKSITID

-176 EIEKSINEFLLHLD
+176 EVEKSINEFLLHLD

-200 VRNKILSFPDINNV
+200 VRNKILSFPDINDI

-221 LINHKSDNAK
+221 LNNHKSDNAK

-253 YSNDENKL
+253 YSNNENKL

-335 NNKNSLLLEN
+335 NNKNSLLLES

-516 ESNNFVE
+516 ESNN
-523 LEDSIGNVTSNMKYE
+523 LNIASNMKYE

>member
-1 MNRIIYIIIFFS
+1 MNRIISIIIFFS

-38 QRNGLNEE
+38 QRNGLNED

-106 IWIKNEKWKSITTD
+106 IWIKNEKWKSITID

-136 NILLKNSKN
+136 NILLKNNKN

-176 EIEKSINEFLLHLD
+176 EVEKSINEFLLHLD

-200 VRNKILSFPDINNV
+200 VRNKILSFPDINNI

-253 YSNDENKL
+253 HSNDENKL

-291 NIVQGSIIK
+291 KIVQGSIIK

-335 NNKNSLLLEN
+335 NNKNSLLLES

-427 KIELIDLFL
+427 KIEPIDLFL
-436 IKEIQILFYLNEWE
+436 TKEIQILFYLNEWE

-483 ESDKEQLK
+483 ESDKEQLN

-516 ESNNFVE
+516 ESNN
-523 LEDSIGNVTSNMKYE
+523 LNIASNMKYE

>member
-38 QRNGLNEE
+38 QRNGLNKE

-52 DLFNESPFLKEAFY
+52 DLFNENPFLKEAFY

-82 KIYPLYLES
+82 KIYPQYLES

-106 IWIKNEKWKSITTD
+106 IWIKNEKWKSITID

-319 SSIYKNQILD
+319 SNIYKNQILD

-394 DELHSKAII
+394 DELHLKAII

-417 AKAVLKKSRE
+417 AKAFLKKSRE

-516 ESNNFVE
+516 ESNN
-523 LEDSIGNVTSNMKYE
+523 LNIASNMKYE

>member
-1 MNRIIYIIIFFS
+1 MNRIICIIIFFS

-38 QRNGLNEE
+38 QRNGLNED

-82 KIYPLYLES
+82 KIYPQYLES

-106 IWIKNEKWKSITTD
+106 IWIKNEKWKSITVD
-120 IINNQ
+120 IINDQ
-125 SAKEKN
+125 SSKEKN

-145 IELEKYLNDIRK
+145 IELEKYLSDIRK

-176 EIEKSINEFLLHLD
+176 EVEKSINEFLLHLD

-200 VRNKILSFPDINNV
+200 VRNKILSFPDINNI

-319 SSIYKNQILD
+319 SNIYKNQILD

-335 NNKNSLLLEN
+335 NNQNSLLLEN

-417 AKAVLKKSRE
+417 AKTVLKKSRE

-516 ESNNFVE
+516 ESNN
-523 LEDSIGNVTSNMKYE
+523 LNIASNMKYE

>member
-1 MNRIIYIIIFFS
+1 MKDQFKDLENYWKILDFLPNE
-13 FTFSESIKYRLT
+13 TRL
-25 PQQNQKIRQAKTL
+25 
-38 QRNGLNEE
+38 
-46 AKNIYF
+46 
-52 DLFNESPFLKEAFY
+52 DLFNEIKC
-66 PLKKI
+66 
-71 LKNEEDFKTLE
+71 FKFDPGQKLYE
-82 KIYPLYLES
+82 KDQLPPG
-91 NNNSISSKIDVIDIL
+91 L
-106 IWIKNEKWKSITTD
+106 IRIVKGR
-120 IINNQ
+120 
-125 SAKEKN
+125 
-131 LKSLF
+131 
-136 NILLKNSKN
+136 
-145 IELEKYLNDIRK
+145 IR
-157 NKDVDFFSYE
+157 
-167 LGMHYAMEI
+167 
-176 EIEKSINEFLLHLD
+176 
-190 HNKSSWKYNI
+190 
-200 VRNKILSFPDINNV
+200 
-214 NKKIESI
+214 
-221 LINHKSDNAK
+221 LI
-231 LILADVAFKNK
+231 
-242 NFVLSYELLKK
+242 
-253 YSNDENKL
+253 SNDENKL

-319 SSIYKNQILD
+319 SNIYKNQILD

-335 NNKNSLLLEN
+335 NNKNSLLLES

-354 TNNKNLKSIYNLA
+354 TNNKNL
-367 QIKYKILGDLDSSY
+367 
-381 KLFNNVISNSKIT
+381 
-394 DELHSKAII
+394 KAII

-417 AKAVLKKSRE
+417 AKTVLKKSRE

-516 ESNNFVE
+516 ESNN
-523 LEDSIGNVTSNMKYE
+523 LNIASNMKYE

>member
-1 MNRIIYIIIFFS
+1 MNRIICIIIFFS

-38 QRNGLNEE
+38 QRNGLNED

-106 IWIKNEKWKSITTD
+106 IWIKNEKWKSITIN

-125 SAKEKN
+125 STKEKN

-136 NILLKNSKN
+136 NILLKNNKN

-176 EIEKSINEFLLHLD
+176 EVEKSINEFLLHLD

-200 VRNKILSFPDINNV
+200 VRNKILSFPDINNI

-291 NIVQGSIIK
+291 KIVQGSIIK

-335 NNKNSLLLEN
+335 NNKNSLLLES

-417 AKAVLKKSRE
+417 AKAILKKSRE

-516 ESNNFVE
+516 ESNN
-523 LEDSIGNVTSNMKYE
+523 LNIASNMKYE

>member
-1 MNRIIYIIIFFS
+1 MNRIICIIIFFS

-106 IWIKNEKWKSITTD
+106 IWIKNEKWKSITID

-136 NILLKNSKN
+136 NILLKNNKN

-176 EIEKSINEFLLHLD
+176 EVEKSINEFLLHLD

-200 VRNKILSFPDINNV
+200 VRNKILSFPDINNI

-253 YSNDENKL
+253 HSNDENKL

-291 NIVQGSIIK
+291 KIVQGSIIK

-335 NNKNSLLLEN
+335 NNKNSLLLES

-417 AKAVLKKSRE
+417 AKAFLKKSRE

-483 ESDKEQLK
+483 ESDKEQLN

-516 ESNNFVE
+516 ESNN
-523 LEDSIGNVTSNMKYE
+523 LNIASNMKYE

-561 DNYNIETSILFK
+561 DNYNIEISILFK

>member
-1 MNRIIYIIIFFS
+1 MNRIICIIIFFS

-38 QRNGLNEE
+38 QRNGLNKE

-106 IWIKNEKWKSITTD
+106 IWIKNEKWESITTD
-120 IINNQ
+120 IINNK

-167 LGMHYAMEI
+167 LGMHYAMEL
-176 EIEKSINEFLLHLD
+176 EIEKSINELLLHLD

-200 VRNKILSFPDINNV
+200 VRNKILSFPDINNI

-221 LINHKSDNAK
+221 LNNHKSDNAK
-231 LILADVAFKNK
+231 LILADVSFKNK

-253 YSNDENKL
+253 YSNNENKL
-261 LEFIDSL
+261 LDFIDSL

-285 NSDYNS
+285 NSDYS
-291 NIVQGSIIK
+291 SDIIQGSIIK

-319 SSIYKNQILD
+319 SNIYKNQILD

-335 NNKNSLLLEN
+335 NNQNSLLLEN

-436 IKEIQILFYLNEWE
+436 VKEIQILFYLNEWE
-450 ELNDKIDFFLKSDY
+450 ELNNKIDFFLKSDY
-464 QNIVYYNDVL
+464 QNITYYNDVL

-516 ESNNFVE
+516 ESNN
-523 LEDSIGNVTSNMKYE
+523 LNIASKMKYE